1 MPDHGRG
8 ARAGRSVTGD
18 DVLAAARQVA
28 AAAEGV
34 PVDRVRLVESISGT
48 PIALGERVVVKVHA
62 PGTDVQALGARLRLA
77 ADPALRGCVLA
88 PLRAEPVRLGGAGPG
103 GRWGTLWP
111 RVDPLPP
118 DVEAA
123 PWAEVG
129 ALLARLHRL
138 PLPDRPGR
146 APVQG
151 SVDRLRAALDRL
163 AAVVDTGRVAADLAP
178 AVEVVRD
185 AARRLPA
192 ACWDPEGGA
201 GRPRTIVHGDWH
213 LGQLGRLPAGDP
225 DGGGDGDRWRLLDVD
240 DLGLGDPAWDLA
252 RPAAFWAAGLMPD
265 PDWDAFVRAYRRAG
279 GPALPAEPS
288 DPWPAVD
295 AAAQA
300 SVVLASAGAVRRA
313 VARQGPPEE
322 MDVRLLEVCA
332 RLPGGRS

>member
-1 MPDHGRG
+1 MADGG
-8 ARAGRSVTGD
+8 
-18 DVLAAARQVA
+18 VLAAARQVA
-28 AAAEGV
+28 AAAEGG

-48 PIALGERVVVKVHA
+48 WLALGERVVVKVHG
-62 PGTDVQALGARLRLA
+62 PGTDAQALGARLRLA
-77 ADPALRGCVLA
+77 ADPALRGCVLT
-88 PLRAEPVRLGGAGPG
+88 PLHADPVRLGGVGPG
-103 GRWGTLWP
+103 GRWGTVWP

-123 PWAEVG
+123 PWAEAG
-129 ALLARLHRL
+129 ALLARLHRV

-151 SVDRLRAALDRL
+151 SVDRLRVALDRL
-163 AAVVDTGRVAADLAP
+163 AAVVRVGRVEADLAP

-192 ACWDPEGGA
+192 ACWEPGGGA

-213 LGQLGRLPAGDP
+213 LGQLGRLLVEDLDGSGDC
-225 DGGGDGDRWRLLDVD
+225 WRLIDVD

-265 PDWDAFVRAYRRAG
+265 ADWGAFAHAYRRAG
-279 GPALPAEPS
+279 GPALPAASS

-300 SVVLASAGAVRRA
+300 SVVLAAAGAVRRA
-313 VARQGPPEE
+313 VVCRGPLEE

-332 RLPGGRS
+332 RLPGRTS

>member
-1 MPDHGRG
+1 MTDGG
-8 ARAGRSVTGD
+8 
-18 DVLAAARQVA
+18 VLARARQVA

-62 PGTDVQALGARLRLA
+62 PGTDAQALGARLRLA
-77 ADPALRGCVLA
+77 ADPVLRGCVLT
-88 PLRAEPVRLGGAGPG
+88 PLHADPVRLGGVGPG
-103 GRWGTLWP
+103 GRWGTVWP
-111 RVDPLPP
+111 RVDPLPL

-123 PWAEVG
+123 PWAEAG
-129 ALLARLHRL
+129 SLLARLHRL

-146 APVQG
+146 TPVQG

-163 AAVVDTGRVAADLAP
+163 AAVVHPGRVEADLAP

-213 LGQLGRLPAGDP
+213 LGQLGQLPAGDR
-225 DGGGDGDRWRLLDVD
+225 DGSGDRWRLIDVD

-265 PDWDAFVRAYRRAG
+265 ADWDAFVHAYRRAG
-279 GPALPAEPS
+279 GPALPVASS

-300 SVVLASAGAVRRA
+300 SVVLAAAGAVRRA
-313 VARQGPPEE
+313 VVRRGPLEE

-332 RLPGGRS
+332 RMSGRTA

>member
-1 MPDHGRG
+1 
-8 ARAGRSVTGD
+8 VTDD
-18 DVLAAARQVA
+18 DVLDAARQVA

-62 PGTDVQALGARLRLA
+62 PGTDAQLLGARLRLA

-88 PLRAEPVRLGGAGPG
+88 PLRSDPVRLGGAGPG
-103 GRWGTLWP
+103 GRWGTIRWGTVWP
-111 RVDPLPP
+111 RVDPLPL

-123 PWAEVG
+123 PWAQAG

-138 PLPDRPGR
+138 PLPDRPGQT
-146 APVQG
+146 PVQG

-163 AAVVDTGRVAADLAP
+163 AAVVDTGRVDADLAL
-178 AVEVVRD
+178 AVEVVQD

-192 ACWDPEGGA
+192 ACWEPEGA
-201 GRPRTIVHGDWH
+201 PGRPRTIVHGDWH

-225 DGGGDGDRWRLLDVD
+225 DGRGDGWRLIDVD

-252 RPAAFWAAGLMPD
+252 RPAGFWAAGLMPD
-265 PDWDAFVRAYRRAG
+265 ADWGAFVHAYRNAG
-279 GPALPAEPS
+279 GPALPAAPS
-288 DPWPAVD
+288 DPWSAVD

-300 SVVLASAGAVRRA
+300 SVVLAAAGAVRRA
-313 VARQGPPEE
+313 VVRRGPLEE
-322 MDVRLLEVCA
+322 MDVRLLEVCE
-332 RLPGGRS
+332 RLPGRRS